1 MRRIET
7 SLKARG
13 NLAGAA
19 NDNTVIVL
27 AGVLYTEPSTL
38 GRERLLTVV
47 NLATGTSN
55 GYAIHHNS
63 TYVTYTK

>member
-1 MRRIET
+1 MET
-7 SLKARG
+7 SLKARSD
-13 NLAGAA
+13 LASAA
-19 NDNTVIVL
+19 NDNAVLIL

-38 GRERLLTVV
+38 GRERLLTVM